1 MSDACVTLSKLR
13 ESGFG
18 SVPSYD
24 SRAPY
29 SHVGIFI
36 RGLCYP
42 EELPFAYYYYSFIKL
57 SLVSLTFGKT
67 PFVSRLFFTVAVI
80 IFWKNINKLSLNK
93 SNRGG

>member
-29 SHVGIFI
+29 SHG
-36 RGLCYP
+36 
-42 EELPFAYYYYSFIKL
+42 
-57 SLVSLTFGKT
+57 
-67 PFVSRLFFTVAVI
+67 
-80 IFWKNINKLSLNK
+80 
-93 SNRGG
+93 